1 MTLGDIIH
9 QYRTEHSM
17 SMDSFSEKSGISKA
31 YISLLEKNKHPKT
44 GKPIIPSV
52 QIIKQASDAMNKDF
66 NALFS
71 SIDGNVMVGSSE
83 QLNASIPQLDT
94 IPIEAGYSI
103 PVLGR
108 VAAGYGKEAVEE
120 VIGQIEISPSLAS
133 KGEFFAL
140 LIKGDSMIPTL
151 YDGDTVIV
159 ERTEDAN
166 SGDLVIALVNG
177 SDATCKRLQKY
188 AEGIALIPQNPI
200 YEPMRFTEAE
210 IDSTPVRILGKVVE
224 MRRKF

>member
-1 MTLGDIIH
+1 MVKDKQKAI
-9 QYRTEHSM
+9 
-17 SMDSFSEKSGISKA
+17 FSENLNSYIAKSEKTQLEIAKSIGVSPQTFNTWCKGIAIPRMGKVQALADYFNINKSDL
-31 YISLLEKNKHPKT
+31 IEEKKIN
-44 GKPIIPSV
+44 
-52 QIIKQASDAMNKDF
+52 
-66 NALFS
+66 
-71 SIDGNVMVGSSE
+71 IDTV
-83 QLNASIPQLDT
+83 
-94 IPIEAGYSI
+94 PIESGYII

-120 VIGQIEISPSLAS
+120 VIGQIEISPSMAA
-133 KGEFFAL
+133 KGEYFGL
-140 LIKGDSMIPTL
+140 LIRGDSMIPTL

-159 ERTEDAN
+159 ERTDDAD

-188 AEGIALIPQNPI
+188 AEGIALIPQNPV
-200 YEPMRFTEAE
+200 YEPIRFTDTE

>member
-1 MTLGDIIH
+1 MVKDKQKAI
-9 QYRTEHSM
+9 
-17 SMDSFSEKSGISKA
+17 FSENLNSYIAKSEKTQLEIAKSIGVSPQTFNTWCKGIAIPRMGKVQA
-31 YISLLEKNKHPKT
+31 LADYFNINK
-44 GKPIIPSV
+44 
-52 QIIKQASDAMNKDF
+52 SDLIEDKKLN
-66 NALFS
+66 
-71 SIDGNVMVGSSE
+71 IDTV
-83 QLNASIPQLDT
+83 
-94 IPIEAGYSI
+94 PIESGYTI

-120 VIGQIEISPSLAS
+120 VIGQIEISPALAA
-133 KGEFFAL
+133 KGDYFGL

-159 ERTEDAN
+159 ERTDDAE

-188 AEGIALIPQNPI
+188 AEGIALIPQNPV
-200 YEPMRFTEAE
+200 YEPLRFTESE
-210 IDSTPVRILGKVVE
+210 IDTTPVKILGKVVE